1 MEELIAEMAKV
12 VSQVGMAGLW
22 TIVLYKLIS
31 VAETISVLILIWYGL
46 KRGVPYIVKVLK
58 DVDGDKM
65 KVDEINEYD

>member
-31 VAETISVLILIWYGL
+31 VAETISLLILMWYGL
-46 KRGVPYIVKVLK
+46 KRGVPYIIKELK
-58 DVDGDKM
+58 DTECD
-65 KVDEINEYD
+65 

>member
-31 VAETISVLILIWYGL
+31 VAETISLFIIVGYGIG
-46 KRGVPYIVKVLK
+46 KAWPHVVKLL
-58 DVDGDKM
+58 
-65 KVDEINEYD
+65 NE